1 MSRSFRVPVSRLDGP
16 PFSPRGRKGLTMA
29 LSKELPEE
37 VELCRRCGAGL
48 VFHLPGGEKKQAY
61 CPKCGAK
68 EPGVLYV
75 RKDVAVA
82 RQQA

>member
-1 MSRSFRVPVSRLDGP
+1 
-16 PFSPRGRKGLTMA
+16 MA

-75 RKDVAVA
+75 RKDVAVP
-82 RQQA
+82 RQQASPTESITS

>member
-1 MSRSFRVPVSRLDGP
+1 
-16 PFSPRGRKGLTMA
+16 MA

-37 VELCRRCGAGL
+37 VELCRTCGAGL

-75 RKDVAVA
+75 RKDVAVQRSSSPTEA
-82 RQQA
+82 FPETLSETRRYRKKSR